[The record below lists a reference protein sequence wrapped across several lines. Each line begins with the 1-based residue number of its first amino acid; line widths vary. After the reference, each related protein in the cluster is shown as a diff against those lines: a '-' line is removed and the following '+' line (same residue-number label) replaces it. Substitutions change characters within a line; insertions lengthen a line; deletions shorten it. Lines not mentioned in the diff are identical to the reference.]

1 MKNFFLFW
9 VDFPELLSCLCFT
22 KRRLPFVFAPK
33 NPHHRLPEI
42 LRWYACGAD
51 GRSGGRS
58 VYCHVITKF
67 SQVGCLPHF
76 VTHGAPLHASHGR
89 APLLFSNIFAIF
101 IVICFVT
108 YWHIYL
114 VIDSFTF
121 CCVLMLLIC
130 CQDKN
135 KKWKNIRA
143 RCLLCSFSS
152 KQTSFYHILYLFDS
166 CLFNASTAICFS
178 ISFLYLFALSPLPRT
193 FQFLP
198 LVFAAFV

>member
-1 MKNFFLFW
+1 M
-9 VDFPELLSCLCFT
+9 
-22 KRRLPFVFAPK
+22 
-33 NPHHRLPEI
+33 
-42 LRWYACGAD
+42 
-51 GRSGGRS
+51 
-58 VYCHVITKF
+58 
-67 SQVGCLPHF
+67 GCLPHF
-76 VTHGAPLHASHGR
+76 VTHGAPLHASHAR
-89 APLLFSNIFAIF
+89 APLLFSNIFSIF

-114 VIDSFTF
+114 LIDSFTF

-152 KQTSFYHILYLFDS
+152 EQTSFYHILYLFDS

-198 LVFAAFV
+198 LVFAAFVWHARMKWTTLMIDHHVLRRKAKQTHPLCLVVCPVPIYLLSQQSLLNL